1 LRGLRESVFKYEGS
15 VFCGSFTSDFAFEAK
30 QFGKRPTYH
39 FSLQSRRIK
48 SLGVSLLTVDMLIP
62 VRTRSHKV
70 VSPFSST
77 RSGQTSEK
85 EHQNVPYRYYLVVA
99 KIRKSLYTYRT
110 VCKLPRVTFRCY
122 ENQCQGIVLIPFYAS
137 LRTKMSCLAE
147 GISTIPW
154 ELLQHR
160 DVVPISHSRGS
171 PKELAGRA
179 AEQWRSMRVRISLQ
193 PVSALSATCEPTA
206 TTRRAKRTA
215 CSCKSLSGVLP

>member
-1 LRGLRESVFKYEGS
+1 VALLLQILLLKRSSSEKGRHITSVPKNKEPWCL
-15 VFCGSFTSDFAFEAK
+15 V
-30 QFGKRPTYH
+30 
-39 FSLQSRRIK
+39 
-48 SLGVSLLTVDMLIP
+48 GVSLLTVDMLIP
-62 VRTRSHKV
+62 ASQVRTRSHSV
-70 VSPFSST
+70 GSPSTST
-77 RSGQTSEK
+77 RSDSRPYVRVEGTLKCTVPVPVLPGCSE
-85 EHQNVPYRYYLVVA
+85 NPCTY
-99 KIRKSLYTYRT
+99 IYRT